1 MRQTFDEALARASD
15 VVGARPDDL
24 DRVPLLFSQH
34 GGFNKR
40 MQDVMAGK
48 KASVN
53 LPAMLERFMR
63 ERFPSYRFATDD
75 LGQITFRR
83 SLARKLDLLLV
94 VDRVH
99 QWGLGKS
106 FSLDL
111 AADYPGTR
119 LARRGSRTAG
129 QRTNLFWLFH
139 RGFEKRV
146 WSYTTRAELVE
157 ALEGCAV
164 LLERVLPVVEEQ
176 CRRLL
181 APLPKA
187 LPSGTAVQGALS
199 AREAHAIARGLADE
213 WARDAELQGIGSSYL
228 HSVYTARGVP
238 IASLAHDGRLHA
250 TGAWYVT
257 FLSKQLDTLCQYVV
271 PHTGRVWWGTHSVLQ
286 GVTPKYSASVAS
298 DDWLDSTAVAPR
310 ALQAA
315 RVDLHRAVDEIVLA
329 LRDPTCYTGA
339 FVWEATC
346 MTYVGTKAKRRDV
359 VFQLDRH
366 TSEALGRTV
375 R

>member
-1 MRQTFDEALARASD
+1 MRQAFDEALARASD
-15 VVGARPDDL
+15 MIGAQPDDL

-48 KASVN
+48 KASIN

-63 ERFPSYRFATDD
+63 ERFPSYRFETDH
-75 LGQITFRR
+75 LGQMTFRR
-83 SLARKLDLLLV
+83 SLAPKLDLLLV

-106 FSLDL
+106 FSLEI
-111 AADYPGTR
+111 AAEYPGR
-119 LARRGSRTAG
+119 GIARSASPLGGPRK
-129 QRTNLFWLFH
+129 NLFWLFH

-157 ALEGCAV
+157 ALEGYAV

-181 APLPKA
+181 VPLPKA
-187 LPSGTAVQGALS
+187 LPAGIAVQGALS
-199 AREAHAIARGLADE
+199 AREGFAIARGLAEE

-228 HSVYTARGVP
+228 HSIDTARGVP
-238 IASLAHDGRLHA
+238 IASLAHDGSLHA
-250 TGAWYVT
+250 TGAWKVT

-271 PHTGRVWWGTHSVLQ
+271 PHTGRVWWGTYSVLQ
-286 GVTPKYSASVAS
+286 GVIPKYSASVAA

-315 RVDLHRAVDEIVLA
+315 RSDLHGAAAEIVLA
-329 LRDPTCYTGA
+329 LRDPTRYTGA

-346 MTYVGTKAKRRDV
+346 MTYAGKKARRRDV
-359 VFQLDRH
+359 VVQLDRH
-366 TSEALGRTV
+366 TGEAVASTV